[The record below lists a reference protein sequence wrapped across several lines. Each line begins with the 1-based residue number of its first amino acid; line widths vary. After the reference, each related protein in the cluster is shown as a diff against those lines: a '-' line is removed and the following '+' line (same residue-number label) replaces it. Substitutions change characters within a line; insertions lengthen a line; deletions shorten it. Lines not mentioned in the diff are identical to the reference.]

1 MKKVLIG
8 ILIGI
13 LVIVGGCVAIT
24 GFSAKSVSDSISQIE
39 QETANKD
46 AEYQKLYE
54 SIQWEVKDDG
64 FTKTIEGVLESTTY
78 EAIDYIQ
85 FDYKTFDGEGDHAP
99 QYPDCAVS
107 QLEERFFPVH
117 LLFE

>member
-13 LVIVGGCVAIT
+13 LVIVGWCVAIT

-46 AEYQKLYE
+46 AEYQKLY
-54 SIQWEVKDDG
+54 
-64 FTKTIEGVLESTTY
+64 
-78 EAIDYIQ
+78 
-85 FDYKTFDGEGDHAP
+85 
-99 QYPDCAVS
+99 
-107 QLEERFFPVH
+107 
-117 LLFE
+117 